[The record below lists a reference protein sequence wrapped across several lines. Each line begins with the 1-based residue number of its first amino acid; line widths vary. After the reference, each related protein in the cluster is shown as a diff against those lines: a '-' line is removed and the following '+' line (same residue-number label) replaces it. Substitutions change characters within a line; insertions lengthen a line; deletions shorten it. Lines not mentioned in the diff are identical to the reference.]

1 MDKVQGL
8 RYKRTLFVGLG
19 GAGAKTLRSLKRKI
33 IRANGE
39 VPPQVKFLL
48 IDTNATELANLR
60 DFDSSEKVCIAV
72 REPYYRYEHDQK
84 NGLDTHEFIPL
95 KNAHSLLAL
104 ERGAGQI
111 RSNGHFAV
119 IENQYSKKLSR
130 VFRHCADKLEDIDID
145 ADTLE
150 KDPKIEVRLVF
161 SIAGGTGSGTFLP
174 ISVILR
180 DAIQHC
186 ELTAYIYSA
195 THFEKKVENSAKYSV
210 MQNAYAALCELD
222 YMMHFG
228 RNNKKYSPITFN
240 FGPNVNQKIE
250 QVNRPFEEVYYIDKS
265 TSLPVPESVEFA
277 YNELDRL
284 QDNTADAMF
293 LAATNIITAH
303 TGTVDNVRQKILEG
317 QFDVSDKF
325 AWVSGIGLSEMFF
338 KTANSDHP
346 AVQKECRES
355 LKARISG
362 ELDKKIIDD
371 ITTGFIRCYKWDESG
386 GPTDGDPVLRAIYDD
401 TNERSKTIIK
411 ELVDINKLDNKP
423 YTEDKI
429 TLDTI
434 LKRYAECNSER
445 KVEDCV
451 DRFKNQLH
459 ELVVSLIDKD
469 EYSTE
474 EDGTILTPKVKG
486 YDGTGNGLSL
496 PVIQKILSAIE
507 ESLKNS
513 IKTLTNEKNALLTLE
528 EDAGKIKNSN
538 GNHEEQN
545 NEEKNDEEKEIKT
558 LQFDESPQI
567 RKRKVKAIHYAILRE
582 RTEKAIQVFEE
593 SKSFIEDEK
602 RTLSL
607 WCNVLQ
613 TAYEEAQKSTSIN
626 ENKEKKNNAQR
637 KSNSIE
643 VSSLD
648 LKDFRLSYNYIQNLY
663 KDFKADKFA
672 ADSSIFKDVCV
683 HFVCSRGSLQSYL
696 VDGITSIKQR
706 ANSEEIKL
714 EKTECQKKIEQLI
727 DLAAPTMQVNRH
739 GYGEQIKVDQFW
751 YIMTNCPEENI
762 IDKPKNNGTKDDEK
776 SVGALLK
783 ELIEQNTL
791 EARVNLVHVPGWNN
805 KAVLYRVKSAVPVY
819 FVDGVCTSGVGSF
832 TLEGCYEELKKTK
845 RTYTP
850 FSHESLRQK
859 LEHRVNALKPMDMVS
874 DSKTLDYWINFI
886 LLGFVQKRGNTEKTT
901 YCIDSQSCGERYSSN
916 LLCRNNVLV
925 LGDTRAE
932 AYETFQRYCGELL
945 KERKEEYNNRVKDFK
960 SFGDIGNVSACDYV
974 ENENL
979 CLYKKDDIE
988 QLDPDNPD
996 FVQLDREIK
1005 HLEIRYKKFIDE
1017 KKLKEHNEIVAN
1029 CGSESC
1035 GKFKESNKD

>member
-95 KNAHSLLAL
+95 RNAHSLLAL

-240 FGPNVNQKIE
+240 FGPDVNQKIE

-325 AWVSGIGLSEMFF
+325 AWVSGLGLSEIFF

-346 AVQKECRES
+346 AVKKECRES
-355 LKARISG
+355 LKARITG
-362 ELDKKIIDD
+362 ELDKKIIDE
-371 ITTGFIRCYKWDESG
+371 IATGFIRCYKWDESD
-386 GPTDGDPVLRAIYDD
+386 GPNDGDPVLRAIYDD
-401 TNERSKTIIK
+401 INERSKLIIK

-434 LKRYAECNSER
+434 LKHHAECNSAR

-451 DRFKNQLH
+451 DRFKSQLH

-474 EDGTILTPKVKG
+474 EDGIILTPKVKG

-507 ESLKNS
+507 KSLQRS
-513 IKTLTNEKNALLTLE
+513 IETLTEEENEFGKLE
-528 EDAGKIKNSN
+528 EEAGKITPSNDNS
-538 GNHEEQN
+538 EEQKD
-545 NEEKNDEEKEIKT
+545 EEKNIEEKEVIT
-558 LQFDESPQI
+558 LQFDESPHI
-567 RKRKVKAIHYAILRE
+567 RKRKVKAIHYAILKE
-582 RTEKAIQVFEE
+582 RTEKAIQVFED
-593 SKSFIEDEK
+593 SKSFVEDEK

-613 TAYEEAQKSTSIN
+613 TAYEEAQKSTSEN
-626 ENKEKKNNAQR
+626 EDKEKKNNAQR

-672 ADSSIFKDVCV
+672 ADSSIFKNVCV

-696 VDGITSIKQR
+696 VDGITSIKKR

-727 DLAAPTMQVNRH
+727 DLASPTMQVNRH

-751 YIMTNCPEENI
+751 YIMTDCPEENI

-791 EARVNLVHVPGWNN
+791 EARVNLVHVPGWKN

-850 FSHESLRQK
+850 FSHETLRQK

-886 LLGFVQKRGNTEKTT
+886 LLEFVQKRGGS

-945 KERKEEYNNRVKDFK
+945 KERNDAYNKRIKDFK
-960 SFGDIGNVSACDYV
+960 SFGEIGNVSACDYV
-974 ENENL
+974 ENKDL
-979 CLYKKDDIE
+979 CLYDKELIE
-988 QLDPDNPD
+988 QLDPDDPD

-1005 HLEIRYKKFIDE
+1005 HLEARYKKFIEE
-1017 KKLKEHNEIVAN
+1017 KKIKEHNEAVAN

-1035 GKFKESNKD
+1035 GKYKNQTKSK